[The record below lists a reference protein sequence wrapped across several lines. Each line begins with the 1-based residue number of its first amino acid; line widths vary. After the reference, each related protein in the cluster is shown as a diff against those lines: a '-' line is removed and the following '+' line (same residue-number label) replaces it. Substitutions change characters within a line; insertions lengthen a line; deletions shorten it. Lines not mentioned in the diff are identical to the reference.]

1 MAYLG
6 VLGRIIFHG
15 APQQLM
21 HGRFFF
27 HAGPPVVTGV
37 NNYRRIMD
45 AEVGACLLIFPA
57 DEGRRHVGAQRPA
70 AVC

>member
-1 MAYLG
+1 
-6 VLGRIIFHG
+6 
-15 APQQLM
+15 M

-57 DEGRRHVGAQRPA
+57 DEGCRHDGV
-70 AVC
+70 

>member
-1 MAYLG
+1 
-6 VLGRIIFHG
+6 
-15 APQQLM
+15 M

-57 DEGRRHVGAQRPA
+57 DEGCRHDGGVEVSGSMPSLKGG
-70 AVC
+70 